1 MKETAKAILE
11 QMNFPNQYDVI
22 REEAERFQKLSGIE
36 KLRSIAELMA
46 MGSRMVN
53 NNPQRRNRFLNCKM
67 LMRMPGEKHSLRC
80 FQKYEAKHGS
90 LVS

>member
-53 NNPQRRNRFLNCKM
+53 NNPQRQQVLELQNADEDAWREAQFKVF
-67 LMRMPGEKHSLRC
+67 S
-80 FQKYEAKHGS
+80 KYEAKHGS